1 MEEVENMKRD
11 IPSESFPGTTEVT
24 SSMNDDSPDIV
35 FETDKSTSQIVEFEA
50 RALPVDDFICD
61 HPRQDQNGSSTSD
74 INLVLNSPSEVD
86 NCGTM
91 GTPVNSSAL
100 EDESSSLNSISSDS
114 KPVEALQPL
123 VDTSDFLLADSESAK
138 FQEGVTKEHE
148 TTPLN
153 PAIDLL
159 GDIITSQD
167 NDTFNDDHLTSSHP
181 EMREAAHES
190 VNQLLP
196 LDPDGVGHLQANVS
210 DHLEPSNDIDMPVTD
225 FSNQHTE
232 VPVHVM
238 PLDGAVDQHS
248 LAKVSTHLVPSHDD
262 DDDHDDDAR
271 LRQAKI
277 SSFAAKQSASFP
289 SNRPENAGI
298 DRVQIDTAMPIES
311 VKHAVSKFG
320 GIVDWKAHRVQTVER
335 RKCIDQ
341 ELEKLQEEIPIFKK
355 QCEES
360 EEAKMQVLKELD
372 GTRRLIEELKLNLER
387 AQTEEQQARQDSEL
401 AKLRV
406 EEMEQGIADEAS
418 IATKAQL
425 EVAKAR
431 HASAVSELQAV
442 RSELEQLREDYAV
455 LVSERDA
462 AVRKAEEAVSESK
475 EVEKCVEDLTVEL
488 ITMKQ
493 NLEAAH
499 AAHLEAEDHRIGAD
513 LAREQDTLY
522 WEEEVKKAE
531 DEISRLNQQILS
543 ANELK
548 SDLQT
553 ASALL
558 HDLKAEL
565 AAYME
570 TKPQQHEEADAGR
583 THSGIQAAVE
593 STRREIEELKLQ
605 AEKAASEVN
614 CLRLTAASLETEL
627 EREKAELAGTQ
638 QREEMVSISAAS
650 IEAELNR
657 TISDISLAQI
667 KEKEAREKMVELTKQ
682 LQVVAQDANQAKSLA
697 EARQAELWRA
707 KEEAEQ
713 AKAEANTIDNQLHAV
728 HKEIEAAK
736 AAEKLA
742 LAAMNALEE
751 SESARKNKEWD
762 SPTGVKIS
770 LEEYYELSKQ
780 THAAEEEANA
790 RIAAAMSQI
799 DVAKESELK
808 SMKKLEDVNQQ
819 LAEKKKALETA
830 VQKAEEAKG
839 GKLAV
844 EQELR
849 KWREVHE
856 ERRRISES
864 VNRNSCPRLSFED
877 RKEHDASILH
887 HRSPKGN
894 VHESNH
900 ENPFTQEGS
909 AEHEPSLEATKTTKK
924 KRRSFFPRIFMFLAR
939 KKSSKTA

>member
-1 MEEVENMKRD
+1 MM
-11 IPSESFPGTTEVT
+11 
-24 SSMNDDSPDIV
+24 MMM
-35 FETDKSTSQIVEFEA
+35 Q
-50 RALPVDDFICD
+50 
-61 HPRQDQNGSSTSD
+61 
-74 INLVLNSPSEVD
+74 
-86 NCGTM
+86 
-91 GTPVNSSAL
+91 
-100 EDESSSLNSISSDS
+100 
-114 KPVEALQPL
+114 
-123 VDTSDFLLADSESAK
+123 
-138 FQEGVTKEHE
+138 
-148 TTPLN
+148 
-153 PAIDLL
+153 
-159 GDIITSQD
+159 
-167 NDTFNDDHLTSSHP
+167 
-181 EMREAAHES
+181 
-190 VNQLLP
+190 
-196 LDPDGVGHLQANVS
+196 
-210 DHLEPSNDIDMPVTD
+210 
-225 FSNQHTE
+225 
-232 VPVHVM
+232 
-238 PLDGAVDQHS
+238 
-248 LAKVSTHLVPSHDD
+248 
-262 DDDHDDDAR
+262 
-271 LRQAKI
+271 
-277 SSFAAKQSASFP
+277 
-289 SNRPENAGI
+289 
-298 DRVQIDTAMPIES
+298 
-311 VKHAVSKFG
+311 
-320 GIVDWKAHRVQTVER
+320 R

-431 HASAVSELQAV
+431 HASAVSELQTV
-442 RSELEQLREDYAV
+442 RSELEQLRADYAV

-522 WEEEVKKAE
+522 WEEEVKKAK

-570 TKPQQHEEADAGR
+570 TKPQQHEEADVGI

-638 QREEMVSISAAS
+638 QREEMVSIIAAS

-657 TISDISLAQI
+657 TRSDISLAQI
-667 KEKEAREKMVELTKQ
+667 KEKEARERMVELTKQ

-697 EARQAELWRA
+697 ETRQAELWRA

-819 LAEKKKALETA
+819 LAGKKKALETA

-909 AEHEPSLEATKTTKK
+909 VEHEPSLEATKTTKK